1 MVTMTYITMKQIK
14 ENGKIYLED
23 ELNIIYLTPSD
34 PMTYHMNKWQYKTLP
49 SINQWYADMEKQRI
63 LHKKQHSSHL
73 SFTFPENQLL
83 HSTWLEA
90 IRNEGFQ
97 LGLLELYAIDS
108 VTLKQFESNIQVDI
122 EPVTSFNMEDY
133 LSVYNE
139 FSKPYGEAFTKESEE
154 RTREAILNQIDDV
167 TRIVAY
173 YLHKSVGILDVIVT
187 DETVEIDGFGVLEDY
202 RHKGIGTTMQSYVG
216 HLAGSRPVILV
227 ADGDDTAK
235 DMYIKQGYIFQS
247 FQYQIVKEDA
257 I

>member
-1 MVTMTYITMKQIK
+1 
-14 ENGKIYLED
+14 
-23 ELNIIYLTPSD
+23 
-34 PMTYHMNKWQYKTLP
+34 MNCT
-49 SINQWYADMEKQRI
+49 
-63 LHKKQHSSHL
+63 
-73 SFTFPENQLL
+73 
-83 HSTWLEA
+83 
-90 IRNEGFQ
+90 
-97 LGLLELYAIDS
+97 IDS

-139 FSKPYGEAFTKESEE
+139 FSKPYGEAFVKESEE

-173 YLHKSVGILDVIVT
+173 YLHKPVGILDVIVT

-227 ADGDDTAK
+227 AMAMIQQRHVYK
-235 DMYIKQGYIFQS
+235 ARLYFQS

>member
-49 SINQWYADMEKQRI
+49 SINQWYSDMEKQRI

-139 FSKPYGEAFTKESEE
+139 FSKPYGEAFVKESEE

-173 YLHKSVGILDVIVT
+173 YLHKPVGILDVIVT

-216 HLAGSRPVILV
+216 HLSGSRPVILV